1 MDFDDPLQFWE
12 ILSAAMNENP
22 PPAEQVKGLL
32 PMFEPLGL
40 QLGKQWDRSKVN
52 PVVLAAMKRAAEDI
66 PNILYKMPFGAFL
79 DGWTLPPTQLGASGT
94 DYKLRAIIA
103 RIGADR

>member
-1 MDFDDPLQFWE
+1 MDFEDPLQFWE

-40 QLGKQWDRSKVN
+40 QLGKQWD
-52 PVVLAAMKRAAEDI
+52 L
-66 PNILYKMPFGAFL
+66 
-79 DGWTLPPTQLGASGT
+79 LPALITNFVPSSLASG
-94 DYKLRAIIA
+94 
-103 RIGADR
+103 